1 VPTGQSVETI
11 DSATQAGLGWA

>member
-11 DSATQAGLGWA
+11 DSATQAGLGWV